1 MYGIEVR
8 DPNDK
13 YYHMIERMGLVGEE
27 IVVPG
32 RFPVEAFPILRYLP
46 SWFPGGG
53 FKKWAADA
61 KRDISSTVD
70 YLFERSKSA
79 TVSPSST
86 GQHVL
91 LPERSSPVTR
101 LWTLREDQ

>member
-13 YYHMIERMGLVGEE
+13 YYHMIERMGHVGEE

-32 RFPVEAFPILRYLP
+32 RFPIEAFLILRYLL

-79 TVSPSST
+79 TVSLPLI
-86 GQHVL
+86 GHQVL
-91 LPERSSPVTR
+91 ASES
-101 LWTLREDQ
+101 